1 MLRILAERLP
11 FNLAVLALAAIG
23 PSAVLHRL
31 ASEPA
36 PFSAVDHLLLVGLSA
51 AVAGAA
57 AIALTVVGVRRS
69 DAGSVLLGIAF
80 STMTTLLAIH
90 AFATPGVLIGA
101 NGLVAVAGA
110 TSLPAGSALL
120 SLSSLPVLRGPRAI
134 PRLLALQGALAAI
147 AVGLAA
153 LGFLH
158 PASVPALP
166 RAGSPPAV
174 VLLAIGMAFFGVLAL
189 RAAGTYAL
197 TRRRADLLA
206 AIGIVWLAAAL
217 VPQLLL
223 SPATL
228 AFYVG
233 HALEL
238 LGLVCVGVPVAAD
251 LARKAASRPLAG
263 DLAAAE
269 LVCAEEQYLGARI
282 RALLVELADKDEST
296 EQHTRRVA
304 MLAVRVGEALG
315 LPPARLRMLA
325 VGGLLHDV
333 GKLLVDDRVL
343 KKPGRLTY
351 DEFAQVK
358 RHPAAGFALLTE
370 LGGFSR
376 GVRRMVLDH
385 HERLDGAGYPNGRP
399 TAELSLE
406 TRILTVCDVYDA
418 LVSDRVYRAAWT
430 PQKALE
436 LLHGESG
443 TAFDERCVAALERLV
458 EADRAP
464 SEPSFVTTVVET
476 PMSPRPAQCMTRPP
490 STYRQAPVT
499 NDDQSLAK

>member
-1 MLRILAERLP
+1 
-11 FNLAVLALAAIG
+11 
-23 PSAVLHRL
+23 
-31 ASEPA
+31 
-36 PFSAVDHLLLVGLSA
+36 
-51 AVAGAA
+51 
-57 AIALTVVGVRRS
+57 
-69 DAGSVLLGIAF
+69 
-80 STMTTLLAIH
+80 
-90 AFATPGVLIGA
+90 
-101 NGLVAVAGA
+101 
-110 TSLPAGSALL
+110 
-120 SLSSLPVLRGPRAI
+120 
-134 PRLLALQGALAAI
+134 
-147 AVGLAA
+147 
-153 LGFLH
+153 
-158 PASVPALP
+158 
-166 RAGSPPAV
+166 
-174 VLLAIGMAFFGVLAL
+174 
-189 RAAGTYAL
+189 
-197 TRRRADLLA
+197 
-206 AIGIVWLAAAL
+206 
-217 VPQLLL
+217 
-223 SPATL
+223 
-228 AFYVG
+228 
-233 HALEL
+233 
-238 LGLVCVGVPVAAD
+238 
-251 LARKAASRPLAG
+251 
-263 DLAAAE
+263 
-269 LVCAEEQYLGARI
+269 
-282 RALLVELADKDEST
+282 
-296 EQHTRRVA
+296 

-343 KKPGRLTY
+343 KKPGRLTD

-385 HERLDGAGYPNGRP
+385 HARLDGEGYPNGRGSG
-399 TAELSLE
+399 ELSLE
-406 TRILTVCDVYDA
+406 TRILTACDVYDA